1 MFKYTLGNRPIGNN
15 MFGLKNKTIQKIQ
28 PSTNQSMQG
37 AGITYNGQQFIT
49 HTTLSAE
56 KTAFFNVTLGQKMF
70 IASLILIFLYRITSD
85 TLGTIIGS
93 LAVLSAIY
101 FFDVVFHLFMIVQ
114 SLGTESDIKFEDADI
129 SDLEE
134 DQLPIYTILCP
145 LYKEAKVLPRFL
157 SAIEKLNWPKDKL
170 DVLILLEADD
180 LETQAAINN
189 QRLPNY
195 IRPVIVPPSL
205 PKTKPKACNFGL
217 SLARGE
223 YLVIYDAED
232 EPEPLQLK
240 KAFVGF
246 ENVSDDVICLQAKL
260 NYYNSHQNL
269 LTRLFTAEY
278 SLWFDVILTG
288 LQIMETAIP
297 LGGTSNHFKI
307 SALKDLEGWDA
318 FNVTEDADLG
328 VRLFKAG
335 YKTAII
341 DSTTYEEANSQLGN
355 WIRQR
360 SRWIK
365 GYIQTYFVNMRN
377 PIAFFR
383 QHGIHAWIFQLLIG
397 GKIAF
402 CLINPILWI
411 MTISYFVLYSLVGPS
426 IEALYPPHIF
436 YLALV
441 SLVFGNFMFFYVY
454 MIGCAKRLQWDILKY
469 LFILPFY
476 WLLIS
481 VATTVAIYQFI
492 TKPHFWEKTVH
503 GLDIKNSKIN
513 KPAWRLN

>member
-1 MFKYTLGNRPIGNN
+1 
-15 MFGLKNKTIQKIQ
+15 MFGLNKKVIQQIQ
-28 PSTNQSMQG
+28 PHNNQSMQG
-37 AGITYNGQQFIT
+37 AGISYNGKEYIT
-49 HTTLSAE
+49 HTTLESE
-56 KTAFFNVTLGQKMF
+56 KTAFINITLGQKLF
-70 IASLILIFLYRITSD
+70 LVSILLLFLYRLTSN
-85 TLGTIIGS
+85 TLGTVVGM
-93 LAVLSAIY
+93 LAILSAIY

-114 SLGTESDIKFEDADI
+114 SLGTESDIKFDTEDLIALD
-129 SDLEE
+129 EE
-134 DQLPIYTILCP
+134 QLPIYTILCP
-145 LYKEAKVLPRFL
+145 LYKEAKVLPKFL
-157 SAIEKLNWPKDKL
+157 NAVEKISWPKNKL
-170 DVLILLEADD
+170 DVIILLEADD
-180 LETQAAINN
+180 SETLYAIS
-189 QRLPNY
+189 QLALPNY
-195 IRPVIVPPSL
+195 IRSVIVPKSL

-217 SLARGE
+217 SLAKGE

-246 ENVSDDVICLQAKL
+246 KNVPEDVICLQAKL
-260 NYYNSHQNL
+260 NYYNSHQNI
-269 LTRLFTAEY
+269 LTKLFTAEY
-278 SLWFDVILTG
+278 SLWFDVVLTG

-297 LGGTSNHFKI
+297 LGGTSNHFKT
-307 SALKDLEGWDA
+307 SALISLEGWDA

-341 DSTTYEEANSQLGN
+341 DSTTYEEANSQIGN

-383 QHGIHAWIFQLLIG
+383 QNGIHAWIFQLLIG

-402 CLINPILWI
+402 CLINPFLWI
-411 MTISYFVLYSLVGPS
+411 MTASYFVIHSIVGPS
-426 IEALYPPHIF
+426 IEAMYPPHIF

-469 LFILPFY
+469 LFLLPFY

-481 VATTVAIYQFI
+481 IAATVAIFQFI
-492 TKPHFWEKTVH
+492 TKPHFWEKTIH
-503 GLDIKNSKIN
+503 GLDIKDPNIK
-513 KPAWRLN
+513 KPAWRLI